1 MDGDR
6 VYTVSELTHQIKTL
20 LEGRYRRLWVEGE
33 VSNSRL
39 APSGHLYFTL
49 KDESSQL
56 RCAMFRYSSRG
67 MRFRVEDGLK
77 VLATGDV
84 SVYERRGEYQLIV
97 ERLEPRGRGE
107 LALAF
112 EQLKERLEREGL
124 FRPERKRKLPLVPGR
139 IGVVTSPTGAA
150 IRDILNIIERRFS
163 TVHVVLYPVR
173 VQGEG
178 AADEIVEGID
188 YFSASRSA
196 DVVIVGRGGGSIED
210 LWAFNEERVA
220 RAIHSSQVP
229 VISAVGHEIDFTIA
243 DFVADCRAPTPS
255 AAAELVVAESERL
268 ARDISSFGERI
279 ALSMQARLRLARER
293 VDAARGR
300 YGFRLVEDRIRQQL
314 QRVDELGDRLGQAV
328 GHLVELEGNR
338 LEGLQGKLNEL
349 SPLGVLSRG
358 YSLALKLPG
367 RELLRDAAAVEPGDR
382 VQVRLARGEFR
393 ARVEEPREED

>member
-56 RCAMFRYSSRG
+56 RCAMFRYSSRS

-163 TVHVVLYPVR
+163 PVHVVLFPVR

-188 YFSASRSA
+188 YFSTSGSA

-243 DFVADCRAPTPS
+243 DFVADVRAPTPS
-255 AAAELVVAESERL
+255 AAAELVVAEGERL
-268 ARDISSFGERI
+268 AKDVSSFGERI
-279 ALSMQARLRLARER
+279 ALSMQVRLRLARER

-338 LEGLQGKLNEL
+338 LEGLQGKLDEL

-367 RELLRDAAAVEPGDR
+367 RELLRDAAAVEPGDL

-393 ARVEEPREED
+393 ARVEETREED